1 MTANPYGGHVAERVL
16 GADPVELVV
25 MLYEELLH
33 SVEEARR
40 QLAAGDAH
48 ARARAVSHALGILA
62 ELVESVDARA
72 GGELAGNLLR
82 LYAFLIERL
91 QQGNFEQR
99 DEPLAE
105 CERVI
110 LPLVEAWRTVCRD
123 RWSSPPA
130 VDPAALQ
137 NAPAVSV
144 CG

>member
-1 MTANPYGGHVAERVL
+1 MTANPYGSHVAERVL
-16 GADPVELVV
+16 GADPVELVL
-25 MLYEELLH
+25 MLYEELLR

-40 QLAAGDAH
+40 QLAAGNAH
-48 ARARAVSHALGILA
+48 ERARAVSRALEILT
-62 ELVESVDARA
+62 ELVESLDARA

-99 DEPLAE
+99 DEPLAD

-110 LPLVEAWRTVCRD
+110 LPLLEAWRTVCRD
-123 RWSSPPA
+123 RWSGLPA
-130 VDPAALQ
+130 VDPAAVQ
-137 NAPAVSV
+137 SAPAVSI